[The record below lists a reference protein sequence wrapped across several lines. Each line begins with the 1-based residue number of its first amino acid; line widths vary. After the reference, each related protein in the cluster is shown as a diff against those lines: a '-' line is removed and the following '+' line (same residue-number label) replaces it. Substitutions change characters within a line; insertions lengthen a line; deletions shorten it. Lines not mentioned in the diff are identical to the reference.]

1 MRFRLPNGG
10 DQESVASLATRN
22 ADAAALEV
30 LRRCVIEV
38 TDHAGRATA
47 DIPAGV
53 GRQLPR
59 LMAELDPQAEL
70 LLDATCPECGA
81 AFTAPFDAGQFLERE
96 MGLASDELFTEVHVL
111 ALHYHW
117 AEAEILAM
125 PRPRRHRYL
134 DLLAES
140 LAGTGGR

>member
-1 MRFRLPNGG
+1 
-10 DQESVASLATRN
+10 
-22 ADAAALEV
+22 
-30 LRRCVIEV
+30 VIEV
-38 TDHAGRATA
+38 TDHAGRPMADLPAT
-47 DIPAGV
+47 V
-53 GRQLPR
+53 GRELPG

-81 AFTAPFDAGQFLERE
+81 AFTAPFDAGQYLERE
-96 MGLASDELFTEVHVL
+96 MKLASEELFTEVHVL

-125 PRPRRHRYL
+125 PRPRRRRYL

-140 LAGTGGR
+140 AAGAGGR